1 MSIPLKKSWAREFLG
16 QWLIETDN
24 IQHTHLYPWMYKIRN
39 YRVSTENVFKKRD
52 VIFLKISQL
61 ILALAPLIAKISD
74 IIWSTLCWLY
84 SMNLTNI
91 QRDNLKS
98 ASSIKMPIRNEKIN
112 IEYLEYRK
120 GDWAI

>member
-1 MSIPLKKSWAREFLG
+1 
-16 QWLIETDN
+16 
-24 IQHTHLYPWMYKIRN
+24 MYKIRN
-39 YRVSTENVFKKRD
+39 YRVSTENVFKKRV

-61 ILALAPLIAKISD
+61 ILALAPLAKISD
-74 IIWSTLCWLY
+74 IFWNTLCWLY

>member
-1 MSIPLKKSWAREFLG
+1 
-16 QWLIETDN
+16 
-24 IQHTHLYPWMYKIRN
+24 MYKIRN

-74 IIWSTLCWLY
+74 IFWSTLCWLY